1 MDIAIIAASEDD
13 IPLLAELDKAIY
25 LPADAFSEKD
35 FMDPDYKNFLLFLDE
50 DPIGSTV
57 LAPHKTIAE
66 SYSAPLP
73 SAEGTLYII
82 STAILPQFQRS
93 GFGSIVKAWQI
104 AYARRNNFQRIVT
117 NTRVSNRGSIAL
129 NQKFKFRIT
138 RVITNYYSDPSEDAF
153 ALELDI

>member
-1 MDIAIIAASEDD
+1 LNIAIRATNNDD

-25 LPADAFSEKD
+25 LPADAFSEED
-35 FMDPDYKNFLLFLDE
+35 FMDPDYKNFLLFLDNI
-50 DPIGSTV
+50 PIGSTV
-57 LAPHKTIAE
+57 LAPHKTVAE